1 MQQKFYGLFSCS
13 SFNEQQ
19 NILQT
24 ATEENN
30 MYKRMK
36 KEIEQHML

>member
-19 NILQT
+19 NIQQT
-24 ATEENN
+24 ATK
-30 MYKRMK
+30 YHIQKD
-36 KEIEQHML
+36 KEGNRTAHDIN